1 MGWQTDCAINL
12 LDQAALRW
20 VVLGDVPH
28 EYGCGSNGLPLPCA
42 NIGLDDSHPIEASKV
57 RKPDQIPIWPGNLD
71 PLEPLRTIGLSSI
84 IISSQLTDCAGIGR
98 NEAEIEP
105 PFHWPTN
112 VAMTLH
118 LAY

>member
-1 MGWQTDCAINL
+1 M
-12 LDQAALRW
+12 LR
-20 VVLGDVPH
+20 VVLFPALEIEPQQWV
-28 EYGCGSNGLPLPCA
+28 SPCA
-42 NIGLDDSHPIEASKV
+42 SDNIGLDDCYPIKASNV

-84 IISSQLTDCAGIGR
+84 IISSQPNDCAGIGR